1 MHYYIVNVDLTEI
14 GKDMYFAELSD
25 ITEWWTEWWTDLKT
39 CLRSVKGWLEEPDSF
54 NRISIIDNETGVVMA
69 QFSPLGSLTYAD
81 NDFYK
86 TFFFEYLSQL
96 ME

>member
-1 MHYYIVNVDLTEI
+1 MHDYIVKVDLTEI
-14 GKDMYFAELSD
+14 GKNIYFAELSD
-25 ITEWWTEWWTDLKT
+25 ITEWYTDLKA
-39 CLRSVKGWLEEPDSF
+39 CLRSVKGWLKMPYSF
-54 NRISIIDNETGVVMA
+54 NCISIIDNETGVVMA

-81 NDFYK
+81 DDFYK

>member
-1 MHYYIVNVDLTEI
+1 MHDYIVKVDLTEI
-14 GKDMYFAELSD
+14 GEDMYFTELSD
-25 ITEWWTEWWTDLKT
+25 ITEWWTDLKT
-39 CLRSVKGWLEEPDSF
+39 CLRSVKGWLEEHDLF
-54 NRISIIDNETGVVMA
+54 NCISIIDNETGVVMA

-81 NDFYK
+81 DDFYK